1 MYLKGHVSPDFVIP
15 MLLQQNCFQ
24 IQSETTSLQGGEK
37 REKVWQ
43 QTQEQQQR

>member
-1 MYLKGHVSPDFVIP
+1 

-37 REKVWQ
+37 RKKYGSKHNNNNNS
-43 QTQEQQQR
+43 RSKGKLKN